1 MKLTRNSSLWLF
13 NRRHLGLAADNPMR
27 ITRADSVTVAKS
39 QDSVNALFWK
49 NSHQGRL
56 QITNGF
62 KQVLA
67 ARNVTWPPHPE
78 HAAILDLTFDDRV
91 MKILSSVYSKADNGT
106 EAPPPGELFTLLPET
121 PKKEATVC
129 TPFITEAKPPQRYSE
144 VRTALA
150 SLPRQNSMPSTARAE
165 ATSLF
170 PSRAALFPSGGATDL
185 TKCSKR
191 KSLFEQTPQQS
202 GIRKRERVTPRTQFL
217 CALAGDPN
225 AENTPNLVSRMSP
238 IRLESNF
245 KRTNSA
251 GAVFS
256 SMWDA
261 PPARPLSNT
270 ASQLGSHLP
279 YSSLLEATRSLH

>member
-1 MKLTRNSSLWLF
+1 MLRHF
-13 NRRHLGLAADNPMR
+13 NDRHLGLGPDNPMR

-78 HAAILDLTFDDRV
+78 HAAILDLTFDERV

-121 PKKEATVC
+121 PKTVC
-129 TPFITEAKPPQRYSE
+129 TPFITESKPPQRHSQ
-144 VRTALA
+144 VRKALV
-150 SLPRQNSMPSTARAE
+150 SLPRQNSMPSIAMAE
-165 ATSLF
+165 TTTSL
-170 PSRAALFPSGGATDL
+170 PSRASLLPSGGATDL
-185 TKCSKR
+185 TKCNKR
-191 KSLFEQTPQQS
+191 KSLFEKTPQRT
-202 GIRKRERVTPRTQFL
+202 GIQKRERVTPRTQLL

-225 AENTPNLVSRMSP
+225 AENTPSLVSRVSP
-238 IRLESNF
+238 IRLDSNF
-245 KRTNSA
+245 KRTKSA

-261 PPARPLSNT
+261 SRPSSIT

-279 YSSLLEATRSLH
+279 YSNLLEATRSLQ